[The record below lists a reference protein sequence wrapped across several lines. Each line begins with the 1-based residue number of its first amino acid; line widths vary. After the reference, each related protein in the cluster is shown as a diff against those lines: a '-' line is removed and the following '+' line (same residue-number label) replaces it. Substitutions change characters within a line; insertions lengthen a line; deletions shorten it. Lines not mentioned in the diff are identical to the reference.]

1 MAIAL
6 SRSSSRVGDSIAQL
20 KSLSQTRAKSAR
32 RCAARTLGLASLAP
46 VFSDLR
52 SRACCC
58 TGTGVGVRAARPVDG
73 AEEFEAKEALEDA
86 AALEGLKGFTELAL
100 DMGAYLDVMG
110 EARYVTHPVRVLP
123 MELRG
128 VTNGSATALR

>member
-1 MAIAL
+1 
-6 SRSSSRVGDSIAQL
+6 
-20 KSLSQTRAKSAR
+20 
-32 RCAARTLGLASLAP
+32 
-46 VFSDLR
+46 
-52 SRACCC
+52 
-58 TGTGVGVRAARPVDG
+58 VDG

-110 EARYVTHPVRVLP
+110 EARCVTHPVHVLP

-128 VTNGSATALR
+128 VTNRSASALR

>member
-1 MAIAL
+1 MT
-6 SRSSSRVGDSIAQL
+6 SS
-20 KSLSQTRAKSAR
+20 
-32 RCAARTLGLASLAP
+32 AAYEEGAAAT
-46 VFSDLR
+46 LR
-52 SRACCC
+52 SRNCCC
-58 TGTGVGVRAARPVDG
+58 RPVICGSLCLRTTPPCGVNSTGTSVTARNLRPVDG

-110 EARYVTHPVRVLP
+110 EARCVTHPVHVLP

-128 VTNGSATALR
+128 VTNG